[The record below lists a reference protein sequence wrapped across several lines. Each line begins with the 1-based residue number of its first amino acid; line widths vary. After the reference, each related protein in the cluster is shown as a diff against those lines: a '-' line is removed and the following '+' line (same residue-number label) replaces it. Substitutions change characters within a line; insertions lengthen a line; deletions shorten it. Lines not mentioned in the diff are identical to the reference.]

1 MLLYNFDAILL
12 LSTLPFVRYHSRS
25 LNLRISNHVFKYS
38 PCFTK
43 DRKQTIR
50 AGLYLLC
57 TRVGSPFKKLEFM
70 DTPSINAQSIFDD
83 NATALKLSWLAG
95 HEGWE
100 RGFSI
105 ATVANATSSADLV
118 GHLNLIH
125 PNRIQVLG
133 KAEINY
139 YKRQIDKDRS
149 RHMAELIALEPPF
162 LVMASNEPPLPE
174 LILRCTRSSTP
185 LFTTPMSSAAVI
197 DSLRLYMSR
206 ILAPC
211 ETLHGVFLDILG
223 MGVLLTGD
231 SGLGKSELGLEL
243 ISRGHGLVADD
254 AVDFV
259 RLGPDFVEGR
269 CPPLL
274 QNLLEV
280 RGLGLLDIKTIF
292 GETAVRRKMKL
303 KLIVQLVRRPD
314 GEFQRLLPL
323 ESQNIDVLGLP
334 INKVTIQV
342 AAGRNLAVLVEA
354 AVRNTILR
362 LRGID
367 TLRDFMNRQRC
378 MMQNPNTH

>member
-1 MLLYNFDAILL
+1 
-12 LSTLPFVRYHSRS
+12 
-25 LNLRISNHVFKYS
+25 
-38 PCFTK
+38 
-43 DRKQTIR
+43 
-50 AGLYLLC
+50 
-57 TRVGSPFKKLEFM
+57 M
-70 DTPSINAQSIFDD
+70 DMSSINAQSIFDD
-83 NATALKLSWLAG
+83 NAAELKLSWLTG

-100 RGFSI
+100 RGFS
-105 ATVANATSSADLV
+105 AETVANATSGADLV

-133 KAEINY
+133 NAELLY
-139 YKRQIDKDRS
+139 YERQSEEARS

-162 LVMASNEPPLPE
+162 LVIAGDASESSAVPDQ

-185 LFTTPMSSAAVI
+185 VFTTPLSSAAVI

-206 ILAPC
+206 ILAPRA
-211 ETLHGVFLDILG
+211 TMHGVFLDILG

-243 ISRGHGLVADD
+243 ISRGNGLVADD

-259 RLGPDFVEGR
+259 RLGPDFIEGR

-314 GEFQRLLPL
+314 GEFHRLPL
-323 ESQNIDVLGLP
+323 DAQTVDVLGLP
-334 INKVTIQV
+334 ISKVILQV

-354 AVRNTILR
+354 AVRNTILQ

-367 TLRDFMNRQRC
+367 TLRDFMDRQRLA
-378 MMQNPNTH
+378 MQDPDSQFPGKLI